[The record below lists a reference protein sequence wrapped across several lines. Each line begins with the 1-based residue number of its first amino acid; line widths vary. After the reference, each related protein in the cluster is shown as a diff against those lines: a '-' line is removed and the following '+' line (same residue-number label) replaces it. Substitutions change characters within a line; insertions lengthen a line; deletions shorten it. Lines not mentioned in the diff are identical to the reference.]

1 MNELIQLYLNLI
13 IAIIF
18 GLSIDKFFSKLNI
31 NNKLI
36 RIFAQFTVNILIIN
50 TINHLYSN
58 YNLSDIDSGIFAMS
72 IFLATQQT
80 VIKDIQSLGTYIT

>member
-18 GLSIDKFFSKLNI
+18 GLSIDKFFNKLDI

-50 TINHLYSN
+50 MTNKLYNS

-80 VIKDIQSLGTYIT
+80 VIKDIQSLGIYIT